1 MKSTLWLPGNC
12 KGKFRVIGSRVNNFV
27 ILNFSWALDHYGI
40 ETYRIGEIHVFEG
53 GKKLMDM
60 FLFSQ
65 FFVLP

>member
-1 MKSTLWLPGNC
+1 M
-12 KGKFRVIGSRVNNFV
+12 NNFV
-27 ILNFSWALDHYGI
+27 ILNFSRALDHYGI

-65 FFVLP
+65 FFLLP